1 MKAKE
6 KMSKVMLID
15 DDSTM
20 KLLLQ
25 TLLEMEGYQVV
36 LWDVGTDVLSIMRV
50 ENPDIL
56 LLDVNLKGIDGFDVL
71 NDIRADDQLKDT
83 KVIMSSGMDFSDRIE
98 QERADDFILKPYM
111 PEDLINK
118 IRKQLN

>member
-1 MKAKE
+1 
-6 KMSKVMLID
+6 MSKVMLID
-15 DDSTM
+15 DDNTM

-36 LWDVGTDVLSIMRV
+36 LWDVGNDVLSIMRV
-50 ENPDIL
+50 EEPDIL

-71 NDIRADDQLKDT
+71 NYIRTDDELKDT
-83 KVIMSSGMDFSDRIE
+83 KVIMSSGMDFSDRCRE
-98 QERADDFILKPYM
+98 EGADDFILKPYM

-118 IRKQLN
+118 IRKQLK